1 MCGIAGLFDREVKNK
16 SIIKKITDKIIH
28 RGPDESGFYSNQKGF
43 YLGMRRLSIIDL
55 KNGSQ
60 PVETKNIVL
69 IFNGEIFNFIEL
81 KNKYLPEEKNIK
93 SDTIILTKLIDKI
106 GFKILNDL
114 KGFFSIAVY
123 HKKKQ
128 KIFLIRDRFG
138 IKPLYY
144 FYNKSK
150 FYFCSEIQ
158 PLRNTLHIHK
168 NDLNI
173 DQVNNYFVLGYIFGE
188 NRIYSNVKMLKAGTI
203 LEFDLKTKST
213 KLTSWFDIKTLSDIY
228 ISDNKKLVA
237 KVYENIA
244 DALRYWARSDVEKVF
259 ALSGGLD
266 SSILASIYSKEFE
279 KVNTISFVYS
289 DLSKYKRFSETE
301 NIKAITSKIKSN
313 HEDYYWSNKDFCSD
327 LDSIVKSIE
336 EPQGNSLLP
345 WFLYKKIKKNFKV
358 CITGNGG
365 DELFGNYNRPL
376 NYLNKSLKPYDFE
389 NFKNNYFYKNYYFFN
404 RDLQKKYLKNYT
416 KDVSTLFYKIL
427 NKKKPKLD
435 VKRNLSILDYQT
447 QFQDDMLFLED
458 KLSMRNSVETRTP
471 YLDHDLF
478 KFIYSLKLQRI
489 NKNEYKHL
497 LKKVGYQLLP
507 KSIIDSKKKGFS
519 MPLSLIMRNDLKNKI
534 THYLSKKNLKTV
546 GYINPDY
553 FDDFVMPMLKG
564 ENTNLQNVWN
574 VFLFHLWYDLN

>member
-1 MCGIAGLFDREVKNK
+1 MEK
-16 SIIKKITDKIIH
+16 
-28 RGPDESGFYSNQKGF
+28 
-43 YLGMRRLSIIDL
+43 
-55 KNGSQ
+55 
-60 PVETKNIVL
+60 
-69 IFNGEIFNFIEL
+69 FNFIEL

-106 GFKILNDL
+106 GFKILNEL

-259 ALSGGLD
+259 ALSG
-266 SSILASIYSKEFE
+266 
-279 KVNTISFVYS
+279 V
-289 DLSKYKRFSETE
+289 
-301 NIKAITSKIKSN
+301 
-313 HEDYYWSNKDFCSD
+313 
-327 LDSIVKSIE
+327 
-336 EPQGNSLLP
+336 
-345 WFLYKKIKKNFKV
+345 
-358 CITGNGG
+358 
-365 DELFGNYNRPL
+365 
-376 NYLNKSLKPYDFE
+376 
-389 NFKNNYFYKNYYFFN
+389 
-404 RDLQKKYLKNYT
+404 
-416 KDVSTLFYKIL
+416 
-427 NKKKPKLD
+427 
-435 VKRNLSILDYQT
+435 
-447 QFQDDMLFLED
+447 
-458 KLSMRNSVETRTP
+458 
-471 YLDHDLF
+471 
-478 KFIYSLKLQRI
+478 
-489 NKNEYKHL
+489 
-497 LKKVGYQLLP
+497 
-507 KSIIDSKKKGFS
+507 
-519 MPLSLIMRNDLKNKI
+519 
-534 THYLSKKNLKTV
+534 
-546 GYINPDY
+546 
-553 FDDFVMPMLKG
+553 
-564 ENTNLQNVWN
+564 
-574 VFLFHLWYDLN
+574 

>member
-106 GFKILNDL
+106 GFKILNEL

-345 WFLYKKIKKNFKV
+345 WFLYKLTQAKIHLYVMNKFEKEISKKRLKNSQ
-358 CITGNGG
+358 N
-365 DELFGNYNRPL
+365 P
-376 NYLNKSLKPYDFE
+376 SLK
-389 NFKNNYFYKNYYFFN
+389 K
-404 RDLQKKYLKNYT
+404 
-416 KDVSTLFYKIL
+416 
-427 NKKKPKLD
+427 
-435 VKRNLSILDYQT
+435 
-447 QFQDDMLFLED
+447 
-458 KLSMRNSVETRTP
+458 
-471 YLDHDLF
+471 
-478 KFIYSLKLQRI
+478 
-489 NKNEYKHL
+489 
-497 LKKVGYQLLP
+497 
-507 KSIIDSKKKGFS
+507 
-519 MPLSLIMRNDLKNKI
+519 
-534 THYLSKKNLKTV
+534 
-546 GYINPDY
+546 
-553 FDDFVMPMLKG
+553 
-564 ENTNLQNVWN
+564 
-574 VFLFHLWYDLN
+574 